1 MEQTAQSIIMEQMG
15 LEHLT
20 DEEIADLAKHGNVE
34 ALEYLINKYKNFVR
48 AKARTYFLIGAD
60 REDIIQEGMI
70 GLYKAIRD
78 YNTDRE
84 ASFATFASMCIN
96 RQMITAVAASNRKK
110 NMPLNTY
117 VSYDMPA
124 GGDEDS
130 DMRLVDIL
138 QSQTELNPEKLL
150 IDKEH
155 NWDLKSR
162 LKEVLSTFE
171 QQVLTYYLEGMDYTA
186 IAKKMQKPPKS
197 VDNALQRIRSKAA
210 RLTLEN

>member
-1 MEQTAQSIIMEQMG
+1 MDLKQCS
-15 LEHLT
+15 
-20 DEEIADLAKHGNVE
+20 DEELIVRYRDGDTDAMDFIFERYKH
-34 ALEYLINKYKNFVR
+34 LVR
-48 AKARTYFLIGAD
+48 KKAKAMFLAGGD
-60 REDIIQEGMI
+60 NDDLIQEGMI

-110 NMPLNTY
+110 NMQLNTY

>member
-1 MEQTAQSIIMEQMG
+1 MDLKQCS
-15 LEHLT
+15 
-20 DEEIADLAKHGNVE
+20 DEELIVRYRDGDTDAMDFIFERYK
-34 ALEYLINKYKNFVR
+34 YLVR
-48 AKARTYFLIGAD
+48 KKAKAMFLAGGD
-60 REDIIQEGMI
+60 NDDLIQEGMI

>member
-1 MEQTAQSIIMEQMG
+1 MDLKQCS
-15 LEHLT
+15 
-20 DEEIADLAKHGNVE
+20 DEELIVRYRDGDTDAMDFIFERYKH
-34 ALEYLINKYKNFVR
+34 LVR
-48 AKARTYFLIGAD
+48 KKAKAMFLAGD
-60 REDIIQEGMI
+60 NDDLIQEGMI

-138 QSQTELNPEKLL
+138 QSQTVIPSFVL
-150 IDKEH
+150 IH
-155 NWDLKSR
+155 
-162 LKEVLSTFE
+162 
-171 QQVLTYYLEGMDYTA
+171 
-186 IAKKMQKPPKS
+186 P
-197 VDNALQRIRSKAA
+197 
-210 RLTLEN
+210 

>member
-1 MEQTAQSIIMEQMG
+1 MDLKQCS
-15 LEHLT
+15 
-20 DEEIADLAKHGNVE
+20 DEELIVRYRDGDTDAMDFIFERYKH
-34 ALEYLINKYKNFVR
+34 LVR
-48 AKARTYFLIGAD
+48 KKAKAMFLAGGD
-60 REDIIQEGMI
+60 NDDLIQEGMI

-110 NMPLNTY
+110 NMQLNTY
-117 VSYDMPA
+117 VSYYMPA

>member
-1 MEQTAQSIIMEQMG
+1 
-15 LEHLT
+15 
-20 DEEIADLAKHGNVE
+20 
-34 ALEYLINKYKNFVR
+34 
-48 AKARTYFLIGAD
+48 
-60 REDIIQEGMI
+60 
-70 GLYKAIRD
+70 
-78 YNTDRE
+78 
-84 ASFATFASMCIN
+84 
-96 RQMITAVAASNRKK
+96 
-110 NMPLNTY
+110 MPLNTY

-171 QQVLTYYLEGMDYTA
+171 QQVLTYYLEGMDYTQLQ
-186 IAKKMQKPPKS
+186 KMQEASRKS

>member
-1 MEQTAQSIIMEQMG
+1 MDLKQCS
-15 LEHLT
+15 
-20 DEEIADLAKHGNVE
+20 DEELIVRYRDGDTDAMDFIFERYK
-34 ALEYLINKYKNFVR
+34 YLVR
-48 AKARTYFLIGAD
+48 KKAKAMFLAGGD
-60 REDIIQEGMI
+60 NDDLIQEGMI

-155 NWDLKSR
+155 NRDLKSR

>member
-1 MEQTAQSIIMEQMG
+1 MDLKQCS
-15 LEHLT
+15 
-20 DEEIADLAKHGNVE
+20 DEELIVRYRDGDTDAMDFIFERYKH
-34 ALEYLINKYKNFVR
+34 LVR
-48 AKARTYFLIGAD
+48 KKAKAMFLAGGD
-60 REDIIQEGMI
+60 NDDLIQEGMI

-138 QSQTELNPEKLL
+138 QSQTELN
-150 IDKEH
+150 
-155 NWDLKSR
+155 
-162 LKEVLSTFE
+162 
-171 QQVLTYYLEGMDYTA
+171 LEGMDYTA

>member
-1 MEQTAQSIIMEQMG
+1 MDLKQCS
-15 LEHLT
+15 
-20 DEEIADLAKHGNVE
+20 DEELIVRYRDGDTDAMDFIFERYKH
-34 ALEYLINKYKNFVR
+34 LVR
-48 AKARTYFLIGAD
+48 KKAKAMFLAGGD
-60 REDIIQEGMI
+60 NDDLIQEGMI

-124 GGDEDS
+124 GGDEGS

>member
-1 MEQTAQSIIMEQMG
+1 MDLKQCS
-15 LEHLT
+15 
-20 DEEIADLAKHGNVE
+20 DEELIVRYRDGDTDAMDFIFERYKH
-34 ALEYLINKYKNFVR
+34 LVR
-48 AKARTYFLIGAD
+48 KKAKAMFLAGGD
-60 REDIIQEGMI
+60 NDDLIQEGMI

-96 RQMITAVAASNRKK
+96 RQMITAGAASNRKK
-110 NMPLNTY
+110 N
-117 VSYDMPA
+117 MPA

>member
-1 MEQTAQSIIMEQMG
+1 MDLKQCS
-15 LEHLT
+15 
-20 DEEIADLAKHGNVE
+20 DEELIVRYRDGDTDAMDFIFERYK
-34 ALEYLINKYKNFVR
+34 YLVR
-48 AKARTYFLIGAD
+48 KKAKAMFLAGGD
-60 REDIIQEGMI
+60 NDDLIQEGMI

-171 QQVLTYYLEGMDYTA
+171 QQELTYYLEGMDYTA

>member
-1 MEQTAQSIIMEQMG
+1 MDLKQCS
-15 LEHLT
+15 
-20 DEEIADLAKHGNVE
+20 DEELIVRYRDGDTDAMDFIFERYKH
-34 ALEYLINKYKNFVR
+34 LVR
-48 AKARTYFLIGAD
+48 KKAKAMFLAGGD
-60 REDIIQEGMI
+60 NDDLIQEGMI

-84 ASFATFASMCIN
+84 ASFATFASMCSN

>member
-1 MEQTAQSIIMEQMG
+1 MDLKQCS
-15 LEHLT
+15 
-20 DEEIADLAKHGNVE
+20 DEELIVRYRDGDTDAMDFIFERYKH
-34 ALEYLINKYKNFVR
+34 LVR
-48 AKARTYFLIGAD
+48 KKAKAMFLAGGD
-60 REDIIQEGMI
+60 NDDLIQEGMI

-155 NWDLKSR
+155 NRDLKSR

-171 QQVLTYYLEGMDYTA
+171 QKVLTYYLEGMDYTA

>member
-1 MEQTAQSIIMEQMG
+1 MDLKQCS
-15 LEHLT
+15 
-20 DEEIADLAKHGNVE
+20 DEELIVWYRDGDTDAMDFIFERYK
-34 ALEYLINKYKNFVR
+34 YLVR
-48 AKARTYFLIGAD
+48 KKAKAMFLAGGD
-60 REDIIQEGMI
+60 NDDLIQEGMI

>member
-1 MEQTAQSIIMEQMG
+1 MDLKQCS
-15 LEHLT
+15 
-20 DEEIADLAKHGNVE
+20 DEELIVRYRDGDTDAMDFIFERYKH
-34 ALEYLINKYKNFVR
+34 LVR
-48 AKARTYFLIGAD
+48 KKAKAMFLAGGD
-60 REDIIQEGMI
+60 NDDLIQEGMI

-84 ASFATFASMCIN
+84 ASFAIFASMCIN

>member
-1 MEQTAQSIIMEQMG
+1 MDLKQCS
-15 LEHLT
+15 
-20 DEEIADLAKHGNVE
+20 DEELIVRYRDGDTDAMDFIFERYKH
-34 ALEYLINKYKNFVR
+34 LVR
-48 AKARTYFLIGAD
+48 KKAKAMFLAGGD
-60 REDIIQEGMI
+60 NDDLIQEGMI

-84 ASFATFASMCIN
+84 ASFATFARMCIN
-96 RQMITAVAASNRKK
+96 RQIITAVLASNRKK

>member
-1 MEQTAQSIIMEQMG
+1 MDLKQCS
-15 LEHLT
+15 
-20 DEEIADLAKHGNVE
+20 DEELIVRYRDGDTEAMDFIFERYKH
-34 ALEYLINKYKNFVR
+34 LVR
-48 AKARTYFLIGAD
+48 KKAKAMFLAGGD
-60 REDIIQEGMI
+60 NDDLIQEGMI

-78 YNTDRE
+78 YHTDRE

-155 NWDLKSR
+155 NRDLKSR

>member
-1 MEQTAQSIIMEQMG
+1 MDLKQCS
-15 LEHLT
+15 
-20 DEEIADLAKHGNVE
+20 DEELIVRYRDGDTEAMDFIFERYKH
-34 ALEYLINKYKNFVR
+34 LVR
-48 AKARTYFLIGAD
+48 KKAKAMFLAGGD
-60 REDIIQEGMI
+60 NDDLIQEGMI

-78 YNTDRE
+78 YHTDRA

-155 NWDLKSR
+155 NRDLKSR

-171 QQVLTYYLEGMDYTA
+171 QQVLAYYLEGMDYTA
-186 IAKKMQKPPKS
+186 I
-197 VDNALQRIRSKAA
+197 
-210 RLTLEN
+210 T

>member
-1 MEQTAQSIIMEQMG
+1 MDLKQCS
-15 LEHLT
+15 
-20 DEEIADLAKHGNVE
+20 DEELIVRYRDGDTDAMDFIFERYKH
-34 ALEYLINKYKNFVR
+34 LVR
-48 AKARTYFLIGAD
+48 KKAKAMFLAGGD
-60 REDIIQEGMI
+60 NDDLIQEGMI

-78 YNTDRE
+78 YHTDRE

-155 NWDLKSR
+155 NRDLKSR

-197 VDNALQRIRSKAA
+197 VDNAMQRIRSKAA

>member
-1 MEQTAQSIIMEQMG
+1 MNAEYGKNTSI
-15 LEHLT
+15 T
-20 DEEIADLAKHGNVE
+20 DETLCARAASGDRAAEETLVLRYSRLVRVCARPFFLAGGDSEDL
-34 ALEYLINKYKNFVR
+34 
-48 AKARTYFLIGAD
+48 
-60 REDIIQEGMI
+60 IQEGMI

>member
-1 MEQTAQSIIMEQMG
+1 MDLKQCS
-15 LEHLT
+15 
-20 DEEIADLAKHGNVE
+20 DEELIVRYRDGDTDAMDFIFERYKH
-34 ALEYLINKYKNFVR
+34 LVR
-48 AKARTYFLIGAD
+48 KKAKAMFLAGGD
-60 REDIIQEGMI
+60 NDDLIQEGMI

-130 DMRLVDIL
+130 DMCLVDIL

-162 LKEVLSTFE
+162 LKEVLSTF
-171 QQVLTYYLEGMDYTA
+171 GTA
-186 IAKKMQKPPKS
+186 GADLLSGRNGLYSNCKK
-197 VDNALQRIRSKAA
+197 NAEAA
-210 RLTLEN
+210 EVS

>member
-1 MEQTAQSIIMEQMG
+1 MDLKQCS
-15 LEHLT
+15 
-20 DEEIADLAKHGNVE
+20 DEELIVRYRDGDTDAMDFIFERYKHLVRKKTKAMFLAGGDNDDL
-34 ALEYLINKYKNFVR
+34 
-48 AKARTYFLIGAD
+48 
-60 REDIIQEGMI
+60 IQEGMI

-155 NWDLKSR
+155 NRDLKSR

-171 QQVLTYYLEGMDYTA
+171 QQVLAYYLEGMDYTA

>member
-1 MEQTAQSIIMEQMG
+1 MDLKQCS
-15 LEHLT
+15 
-20 DEEIADLAKHGNVE
+20 DEELIVRYRDGDTDAMDFIFERYKH
-34 ALEYLINKYKNFVR
+34 LVR
-48 AKARTYFLIGAD
+48 KKAKAMFLAGGD
-60 REDIIQEGMI
+60 NDDLIQEGMI

-197 VDNALQRIRSKAA
+197 VYNALQRIRSKAA

>member
-1 MEQTAQSIIMEQMG
+1 MKYDAC
-15 LEHLT
+15 T
-20 DEEIADLAKHGNVE
+20 DEELIERLRQGETEITDYI
-34 ALEYLINKYKNFVR
+34 LEKYKPLVRKYANAMYLIGGE
-48 AKARTYFLIGAD
+48 TDDL
-60 REDIIQEGMI
+60 IQEGMI

-155 NWDLKSR
+155 NRDLKSR

-171 QQVLTYYLEGMDYTA
+171 QQVLAYYLEGMDYTA

-210 RLTLEN
+210 RLTLDN

>member
-1 MEQTAQSIIMEQMG
+1 MDLKQCS
-15 LEHLT
+15 
-20 DEEIADLAKHGNVE
+20 DEELIVRYRDGDTEAMDFIFERYKH
-34 ALEYLINKYKNFVR
+34 LVR
-48 AKARTYFLIGAD
+48 KKAKAMFLAGGD
-60 REDIIQEGMI
+60 NDDLIQEGMI

-155 NWDLKSR
+155 NRDLKSR

-171 QQVLTYYLEGMDYTA
+171 QQVLVYYQEGMDYTA

-210 RLTLEN
+210 RLTLDN